1 MSRSQPTVFVF
12 WSDAFEEAAAVLFV
26 SELRRLG
33 LRVKVVGLRGPQA
46 AGIHGLALLP
56 DLTLGQALPAAS
68 QSCCVVLPC
77 PVKRLQMVKNELRL
91 HTFFQQAA
99 ANGALFVIG
108 QAEGEGSVGHQNGF
122 VQLAQALN
130 YPPLET
136 LLAFITALA
145 DQLQQCQSAQ
155 K

>member
-1 MSRSQPTVFVF
+1 MSRSQPTIFVF

-46 AGIHGLALLP
+46 AGIYGLTLLP
-56 DLTLGQALPAAS
+56 DLTLGQALPGAS

-99 ANGALFVIG
+99 ANGALFVVG
-108 QAEGEGSVGHQNGF
+108 QVEGEDSVGHKNGF
-122 VQLAQALN
+122 SQLTQALN

-145 DQLQQCQSAQ
+145 DQLQQRQSAQ